1 MEARGFSK
9 AEAQASNPTVPRSV
23 KAGTCGGVQ
32 SVMADYMQV
41 WDLLV
46 QRDGDTL
53 AMSGSGAFA
62 TNKDIGAYHLRTL
75 LKAANVDDVEAAI
88 HFIQGNW
95 HPVMLE
101 GYTNFIHGWFGSG
114 HCIHQIC
121 SSDLKSLL
129 PAMQFGWGC
138 RRG

>member
-1 MEARGFSK
+1 M
-9 AEAQASNPTVPRSV
+9 
-23 KAGTCGGVQ
+23 
-32 SVMADYMQV
+32 MANYMQV

-75 LKAANVDDVEAAI
+75 LKAANVDDVEAAVS
-88 HFIQGNW
+88 FIQGDL

-101 GYTNFIHGWFGSG
+101 R
-114 HCIHQIC
+114 CIYLIY
-121 SSDLKSLL
+121 
-129 PAMQFGWGC
+129 G
-138 RRG
+138 